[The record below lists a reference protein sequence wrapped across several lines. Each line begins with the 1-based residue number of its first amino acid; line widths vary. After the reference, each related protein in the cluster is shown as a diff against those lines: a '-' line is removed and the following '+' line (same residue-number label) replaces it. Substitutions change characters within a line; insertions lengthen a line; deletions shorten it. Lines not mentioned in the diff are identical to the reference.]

1 MELFDDARIISAM
14 FRRHLAL
21 GLICILSLSACGGG
35 DAKSAK
41 SRASL
46 DAATEAKIDKLIS
59 QMTLA
64 EKAGQLTQFS
74 DPGDVT
80 GPAPADERGRRK
92 RELMKSGVVGSVLNV
107 VGAEKVRELQK
118 IAVEESRLG
127 IPLIFGYDVIHG
139 HKTIFPL
146 PLAEA
151 ASWDLGLIEQ
161 SARIAAIEASAQ
173 GLNWTFAPMVDITRD
188 PRWGRVMEGAG
199 EDPYLGAEIAVARV
213 RGFQGDD
220 LGAPDTIA
228 ATLKHFAAYGF
239 AESGKDY
246 NAADVGTVTLYNT
259 ILPPFRAAVERADA
273 RTVMNSFN
281 TLNGIPATGDKFL
294 QRDLLKADWGFDGF
308 VVSDW
313 GSGIEMIEH
322 GYAADAR
329 EAARL
334 SIAGG
339 SDMDMESI
347 VYEPYLPE
355 LVRSGEID
363 EQLIDDA
370 VRRVLRVKFELGL
383 FDDPYRYADPAREK
397 ASLFTAA
404 HRAVAKSVAEASI
417 VLLKNDSGALPL
429 RDGEK
434 IALIGA
440 LAADKDTPIG
450 NWRAQGEKNSAVSVR
465 EAFEAAGVDF
475 TYSEGAVV
483 ETGDADFLTEVE
495 INVSDR
501 SGFAAAVDAARR
513 ADKIVIVLGED
524 AYQSGEGRSRADLG
538 FPGVQ
543 QELLEAVRAAN
554 PNVILVVM
562 SGRPLILT
570 WADQNVPAIVQA
582 WHLGHEAGHAIAGVL
597 TGAVNPSG
605 KLPMTFPRSIG
616 QIPIYYNHLNTGRPG
631 PRKEVFWSHYTDE
644 ENAPLYPFGH
654 GLSYTR
660 FEYSNLELRQSG
672 DAVEVKFRVNNAGD
686 RAGAEVAQ
694 LYIHD
699 RTSSVSRPN
708 KELKGFRKILLPA
721 GQSEDVVF
729 TLSAA
734 ELGYY
739 DGNGEFVVEPGVF
752 DVYVGGTSAA
762 ELTAAIEYAIK

>member
-1 MELFDDARIISAM
+1 MDQFGDAPITLRRSC
-14 FRRHLAL
+14 RHLAL
-21 GLICILSLSACGGG
+21 GLGCILSLAACGGG
-35 DAKSAK
+35 GDRTPPQRSFD
-41 SRASL
+41 RT
-46 DAATEAKIDKLIS
+46 TEARIDKLIS
-59 QMTLA
+59 QMTIA
-64 EKAGQLTQFS
+64 EKVGQLTQFS

-80 GPAPADERGRRK
+80 GPVPADERARRA
-92 RELMKSGVVGSVLNV
+92 RELIRSGVVGSVLNV
-107 VGAEKVRELQK
+107 VGAEKVRDLQK

-127 IPLIFGYDVIHG
+127 IPMIFGYDVIHG

-151 ASWDLGLIEQ
+151 ASWDLDLIEQ

-173 GLNWTFAPMVDITRD
+173 GLNWTFAPMVDISRD

-220 LGAPDTIA
+220 LSAHDTIA
-228 ATLKHFAAYGF
+228 ATLKHFAGYGF

-246 NAADVGTVTLYNT
+246 NAADVGTVTLHNT
-259 ILPPFRAAVERADA
+259 ILPPFRAAIERADA

-281 TLNGIPATGDKFL
+281 TLNGIPATGDKYL
-294 QRDLLKADWGFDGF
+294 QRDVLKGDWGFDGF

-313 GSGIEMIEH
+313 GSGVEMIEH
-322 GYAADAR
+322 GVAADER

-334 SIAGG
+334 AIAGG
-339 SDMDMESI
+339 SDMDMESF
-347 VYEPYLPE
+347 VYEPHLPD
-355 LVRSGEID
+355 LARSGEID
-363 EQLIDDA
+363 ARWIDDA

-383 FDDPYRYADPAREK
+383 FDDPYRYVDTAREK
-397 ASLFTAA
+397 ASLFTEA
-404 HRAVAKSVAEASI
+404 HRASARSVAEASI
-417 VLLKNDSGALPL
+417 VMLKNDSGALPL
-429 RDGEK
+429 RDGET

-465 EAFEAAGVDF
+465 EAFEAAGIDF
-475 TYSEGAVV
+475 TFAEGAAV

-501 SGFAAAVDAARR
+501 SGFAAAVDAARQ
-513 ADKIVIVLGED
+513 ADKVVIVLGED
-524 AYQSGEGRSRADLG
+524 AYQSGEARSRADLG

-543 QELLEAVRAAN
+543 QELLEAVHAAN

-570 WADQNVPAIVQA
+570 WAAENAPAIVQA

-605 KLPMTFPRSIG
+605 KLPMTFPRSVG

-631 PRKEVFWSHYTDE
+631 PRKEVFWSHYMDE
-644 ENAPLYPFGH
+644 KNAPLYPFGH
-654 GLSYTR
+654 GLSYTK
-660 FEYSNLELRQSG
+660 FEYSGLQIFQMG
-672 DAVEVKFRVNNAGD
+672 ADVEVRFRLANTGD

-699 RTSSVSRPN
+699 RAASVSRPN
-708 KELKGFRKILLPA
+708 RELKGFQKILLPP
-721 GQSEDVVF
+721 GQGREVVF

-734 ELGYY
+734 ELGFY
-739 DGNGEFVVEPGVF
+739 DGNGDFIVEPGVF
-752 DVYVGGTSAA
+752 DVYVGGSSAA
-762 ELTAAIEYAIK
+762 DMTGTFEYAVE